1 MKRYARL
8 NALLDEMA
16 AHGHVDVEEMA
27 RQLEVSAS
35 TVRRDLNQLTEQQL
49 VTRTRGGAVAAGV
62 SYDLPLRY
70 KASRHQ
76 PEQVRIG
83 QAASRLI
90 HPGDIVGLNGGATT
104 TEVARGLA
112 ARGPAGAAGEI
123 TVVTNAVNIA
133 AELIVRRNVK
143 LLLTGGLAKPRSFE
157 LIGPFAAE
165 TLNQLDL
172 DVAVIGVDAIDPDTG
187 AKALDPDEAQLAK
200 LMIARSRRTIVVADT
215 GKLHARGLAR
225 ICDWSQVRLLVT
237 DAEASEPGLATI
249 RAHGVEVITV

>member
-8 NALLDEMA
+8 HALLDEMA
-16 AHGHVDVEEMA
+16 AQGHVDVEQMA
-27 RQLEVSAS
+27 RRLEVSAS

-70 KASRHQ
+70 KASRQQ

-83 QAASRLI
+83 QAAARLI

-133 AELIVRRNVK
+133 GELIVRRNVK
-143 LLLTGGLAKPRSFE
+143 LLLTGGLAKPQSFE
-157 LIGPFAAE
+157 LIGPFAAD
-165 TLNQLDL
+165 TLSQLDL
-172 DVAVIGVDAIDPDTG
+172 DVAVIGVDALDPDDG
-187 AKALDPDEAQLAK
+187 VKALDPEEAQITK
-200 LMIARSRRTIVVADT
+200 LMVARGRRTIVVSDSS
-215 GKLHARGLAR
+215 KLHARGLAR
-225 ICDWSQVRLLVT
+225 ICGWAQVQVLIT
-237 DAEASEPGLATI
+237 DAGAPEPDLDRI
-249 RAHGVEVITV
+249 REHGVEVTVV

>member
-16 AHGHVDVEEMA
+16 AHGHVDVDQMA
-27 RQLEVSAS
+27 RKLEVSPS

-70 KASRHQ
+70 KVSRQHPQ
-76 PEQVRIG
+76 NVRIG
-83 QAASRLI
+83 QAAARLI

-112 ARGPAGAAGEI
+112 GRGPAGAAGEI

-133 AELIVRRNVK
+133 GELIIRRHVK
-143 LLLTGGLAKPRSFE
+143 LLLIGGLAKPQSFE
-157 LIGPFAAE
+157 LIGPFAADM
-165 TLNQLDL
+165 LNQLDL
-172 DVAVIGVDAIDPDTG
+172 DVAVIGVDAIDPDAG
-187 AKALDPDEAQLAK
+187 VKALDPDEAQINR
-200 LMIARSRRTIVVADT
+200 LMVARSRRTVVVADSS
-215 GKLHARGLAR
+215 KLHARALAR
-225 ICDWSQVRLLVT
+225 ICDWSRVQVLVIDS
-237 DAEASEPGLATI
+237 DAPEPDLERI
-249 RAHGVEVITV
+249 RAHGVEVIRV

>member
-16 AHGHVDVEEMA
+16 AHGHVDVEQMA
-27 RQLEVSAS
+27 HRLEVSAS

-70 KASRHQ
+70 KASRQQ

-83 QAASRLI
+83 QAAARLI

-143 LLLTGGLAKPRSFE
+143 LLLTGGLAKPQSFE
-157 LIGPFAAE
+157 LIGPFAAD
-165 TLNQLDL
+165 TLSQLDL
-172 DVAVIGVDAIDPDTG
+172 DVAVIGVDAFDPNDG
-187 AKALDPDEAQLAK
+187 VKALDPEQAQITK
-200 LMIARSRRTIVVADT
+200 LMVARSRRTIVVSDSA
-215 GKLHARGLAR
+215 KLHARGLAR
-225 ICDWSQVRLLVT
+225 ICDWAQVQVLIT
-237 DAEASEPGLATI
+237 DAGAAEPELDRI
-249 RAHGVEVITV
+249 RARGVEVTVV

>member
-16 AHGHVDVEEMA
+16 AHGHVDVEQMA
-27 RQLEVSAS
+27 GRLQVSAS

-70 KASRHQ
+70 KASRQH
-76 PEQVRIG
+76 PEKVRIG
-83 QAASRLI
+83 QAAARLV

-112 ARGPAGAAGEI
+112 TRGPAGAAGDI

-133 AELIVRRNVK
+133 GELIVRRHLK
-143 LLLTGGLAKPRSFE
+143 LMLLGGLAKPESFE
-157 LIGPFAAE
+157 LIGPFAADM
-165 TLNQLDL
+165 LNQLDL
-172 DVAVIGVDAIDPDTG
+172 DVAVIEVDAMDPDAG
-187 AKALDPDEAQLAK
+187 VKALDPDEAQITR
-200 LMIARSRRTIVVADT
+200 LMVARSRRTVVVSDSA
-215 GKLHARGLAR
+215 KLHARGLAR
-225 ICDWSQVRLLVT
+225 ICDWTKVQVLVT
-237 DAEASEPGLATI
+237 DSAAPEPDLARI
-249 RAHGVEVITV
+249 QAHGVEVICV

>member
-16 AHGHVDVEEMA
+16 AHGHVDVDQMA
-27 RQLEVSAS
+27 RRLEVSAS

-70 KASRHQ
+70 KVFRQQ
-76 PEQVRIG
+76 PEQLRIG
-83 QAASRLI
+83 QAAARLI

-133 AELIVRRNVK
+133 GELIVRRNVK
-143 LLLTGGLAKPRSFE
+143 LLLTGGVAKPQSFE
-157 LIGPFAAE
+157 LTGPFAAE

-172 DVAVIGVDAIDPDTG
+172 DVAVIGADALDPEDG
-187 AKALDPDEAQLAK
+187 VKALDPEQAQITK
-200 LMIARSRRTIVVADT
+200 LMVARARRTIVVSDSS
-215 GKLHARGLAR
+215 KLHARGLTR
-225 ICDWSQVRLLVT
+225 ICDWAQVQVLIT
-237 DAEASEPGLATI
+237 DDGAAGPDLDRI
-249 RAHGVEVITV
+249 RAHGVEVTVV

>member
-16 AHGHVDVEEMA
+16 AHGHVDVDEMA
-27 RQLEVSAS
+27 QRLGVSAS

-70 KASRHQ
+70 KASRRQ
-76 PEQVRIG
+76 SEKVRIG
-83 QAASRLI
+83 QAAARLI
-90 HPGDIVGLNGGATT
+90 HPGDVVGLNGGATT

-133 AELIVRRNVK
+133 GELIVRRHVK
-143 LLLTGGLAKPRSFE
+143 LLLTGGLAKPQSFA

-165 TLNQLDL
+165 TLQQLDL
-172 DVAVIGVDAIDPDTG
+172 DVAVIGVDAIDPDAG
-187 AKALDPDEAQLAK
+187 VKALDPDEAQITK
-200 LMIARSRRTIVVADT
+200 LMVARSRRTIVVSDSS
-215 GKLHARGLAR
+215 KLHARALAK
-225 ICDWSQVRLLVT
+225 ICDWSAVQLLIT
-237 DAEASEPGLATI
+237 DVDAPQPELDRI
-249 RAHGVEVITV
+249 RAHGVEVICV

>member
-1 MKRYARL
+1 
-8 NALLDEMA
+8 MA
-16 AHGHVDVEEMA
+16 AHGHVDVEQMA
-27 RQLEVSAS
+27 RRLEVSAS

-83 QAASRLI
+83 QAAARLI
-90 HPGDIVGLNGGATT
+90 HPGDVVGLNGGATT

-133 AELIVRRNVK
+133 SELIVRRNVK
-143 LLLTGGLAKPRSFE
+143 LLLTGGLAKPQSFE
-157 LIGPFAAE
+157 LIGPFAAD
-165 TLNQLDL
+165 TLSQLDL
-172 DVAVIGVDAIDPDTG
+172 DVAVIGVDALDPDDG
-187 AKALDPDEAQLAK
+187 VKALDPEEAQLTK
-200 LMIARSRRTIVVADT
+200 LMVARARRTIVVSDSA
-215 GKLHARGLAR
+215 KLYARGLAR
-225 ICDWSQVRLLVT
+225 ICDWTQIQVLIT
-237 DAEASEPGLATI
+237 DAGAPEPELDRI
-249 RAHGVEVITV
+249 RAHGVEVTVV

>member
-16 AHGHVDVEEMA
+16 AHGHVDVEQMA
-27 RQLEVSAS
+27 HRLEVSAS

-70 KASRHQ
+70 KASRRQ
-76 PEQVRIG
+76 PEKVRIG
-83 QAASRLI
+83 QAAARLV

-104 TEVARGLA
+104 TEVARSLA

-133 AELIVRRNVK
+133 GELIVRRHVK
-143 LLLTGGLAKPRSFE
+143 LMLTGGLAKPQSFE
-157 LIGPFAAE
+157 LIGPFAAD

-172 DVAVIGVDAIDPDTG
+172 DVAVIGVDAIDPDAG
-187 AKALDPDEAQLAK
+187 VKALDPDEAQISR
-200 LMIARSRRTIVVADT
+200 LMVARSRRTVVVADSS
-215 GKLHARGLAR
+215 KLRARALAR
-225 ICDWSQVRLLVT
+225 ICDWSRVQVLVT
-237 DAEASEPGLATI
+237 DAEVPEPDLAQI
-249 RAHGVEVITV
+249 RAHGVEVIRV

>member
-27 RQLEVSAS
+27 HRLEVSAS

-76 PEQVRIG
+76 SEKVRIG
-83 QAASRLI
+83 QAAARLI
-90 HPGDIVGLNGGATT
+90 HPGDVVGLNGGATT

-112 ARGPAGAAGEI
+112 ARGPAGSAGEI

-133 AELIVRRNVK
+133 GELIVRRHVK
-143 LLLTGGLAKPRSFE
+143 LLLTGGLAKPQSFE

-165 TLNQLDL
+165 TLHQLDL
-172 DVAVIGVDAIDPDTG
+172 DVAVIGVDAIDPDAG
-187 AKALDPDEAQLAK
+187 VKALDPDEAQIIK
-200 LMIARSRRTIVVADT
+200 LMVARSRRTIVVSDSS
-215 GKLHARGLAR
+215 KLHARALAK
-225 ICDWSQVRLLVT
+225 ICDWTAVQLLIT
-237 DAEASEPGLATI
+237 DVDAPQPELDRI
-249 RAHGVEVITV
+249 RAHGVEVICV

>member
-16 AHGHVDVEEMA
+16 AHGHLDVEQMA
-27 RQLEVSAS
+27 HRLEVSAS

-70 KASRHQ
+70 KASRQQ

-83 QAASRLI
+83 QAAARLI

-104 TEVARGLA
+104 TEVARALA

-133 AELIVRRNVK
+133 GELIVRRNVK
-143 LLLTGGLAKPRSFE
+143 LLLTGGLAKPQSFE
-157 LIGPFAAE
+157 LIGPFAADM
-165 TLNQLDL
+165 LSQLDL
-172 DVAVIGVDAIDPDTG
+172 DVAVIGVAALDPDYG
-187 AKALDPDEAQLAK
+187 VKALDPEQAQITK
-200 LMIARSRRTIVVADT
+200 LMVARARRTVVVSDS

-225 ICDWSQVRLLVT
+225 ICDWAQVQVLIT
-237 DAEASEPGLATI
+237 DAGAAESDLDRI
-249 RAHGVEVITV
+249 RTHGVEVTVV

>member
-16 AHGHVDVEEMA
+16 EHGHVDVEQMA
-27 RQLEVSAS
+27 HRLEVSAS

-70 KASRHQ
+70 KASRQQ

-83 QAASRLI
+83 QAAARLI

-104 TEVARGLA
+104 TEVARSLA

-133 AELIVRRNVK
+133 GELIVRRNVK
-143 LLLTGGLAKPRSFE
+143 LLLTGGLAKPQSFE
-157 LIGPFAAE
+157 LIGPFAAD
-165 TLNQLDL
+165 TLGQLDL
-172 DVAVIGVDAIDPDTG
+172 DVAVIGVDALDPDDG
-187 AKALDPDEAQLAK
+187 VKALDPEQAQITK
-200 LMIARSRRTIVVADT
+200 LMVARGRRTIVVSESS
-215 GKLHARGLAR
+215 KLHARGLAR
-225 ICDWSQVRLLVT
+225 ICDWAQVQVLIT
-237 DAEASEPGLATI
+237 DAGAAEPDLDRI
-249 RAHGVEVITV
+249 REHGVEVTVV